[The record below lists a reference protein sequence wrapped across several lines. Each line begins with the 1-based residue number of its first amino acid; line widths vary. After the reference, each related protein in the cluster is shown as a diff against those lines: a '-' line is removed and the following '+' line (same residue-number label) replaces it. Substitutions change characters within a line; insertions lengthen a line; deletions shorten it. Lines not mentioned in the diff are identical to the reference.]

1 MNPFKVF
8 VTLACAGLVVIVGL
22 LAGYHRTE
30 VVQRGYRG
38 TAMSQLYRESYFE
51 KEDVI
56 NKFPKPLGP
65 AKTDGPTAAE
75 TYENV
80 HVLGD
85 LSKSQFARTMLSI
98 KSWVAPEVGCN
109 FCHAAPI
116 YNSDEKYQKR
126 VARKMIAMTRH
137 INTDWTAH
145 VGKTGVTCYTC
156 HRGQAVPAKI
166 WFQATENDD
175 GLMQKRPLQRPP
187 TPAAA
192 DSSLPADSLTE
203 YLLHDDNI
211 RVNGVTPLQT
221 GNRNSVQHARQTYTL
236 MMVMSESLGVNCD
249 FCHNTRALASWEL
262 STPQRVTAWY
272 GIRMVRDLNNNVMLP
287 LKTELPAER
296 LGPGGDVPKIYCAT
310 CHNGSNKPLYGAPML
325 QYYPELVRPGGP
337 RPLPGQEGYT
347 ATPDAPA
354 PDDAAPATQKTAKD
368 AAPAPLPNAA
378 PAALPNTAS
387 LQHVSAAAAVAPTVG
402 GGR

>member
-1 MNPFKVF
+1 MSPFRIIVAA
-8 VTLACAGLVVIVGL
+8 LCALLVVSLGL
-22 LAGYHRTE
+22 LAGYQRSE

-38 TAMSQLYRESYFE
+38 LALNQIYRPSYFV
-51 KEDVI
+51 KEDAI
-56 NKFPKPLGP
+56 NKYPKPLGP

-85 LSKSQFARTMLSI
+85 LTKGQFARTMLSI
-98 KSWVAPEVGCN
+98 KSWVAPDVGCN

-116 YNSDEKYQKR
+116 YNSDEKYTKR

-145 VGKTGVTCYTC
+145 VGKVGVTCFTC
-156 HRGQAVPAKI
+156 HRGQAVPPNV
-166 WFQATENDD
+166 WFQATEYD
-175 GLMQKRPLQRPP
+175 GGIMQKRPIQRPP

-192 DSSLPADSLTE
+192 ATALPADSLTE
-203 YLLHDDNI
+203 YLLHDDSI
-211 RVNGVTPLQT
+211 RVNGPTALQT
-221 GNRNSVQHARQTYTL
+221 GNRQSVQHARQTYTL

-249 FCHNTRALASWEL
+249 FCHNTRAIFSWDL

-272 GIRMVRDLNNNVMLP
+272 GIRMVRDLNNNVMEG
-287 LKTELPAER
+287 LKTDLPAER

-325 QYYPELVRPGGP
+325 PLYPELVRPGGP
-337 RPLPGQEGYT
+337 LPLPG
-347 ATPDAPA
+347 APA
-354 PDDAAPATQKTAKD
+354 MP
-368 AAPAPLPNAA
+368 AAPAPTPAPDGTPTPA
-378 PAALPNTAS
+378 PAVQKTAS
-387 LQHVSAAAAVAPTVG
+387 LTTPTTPTTPAAAVATTTSG
-402 GGR
+402 GAGGR